1 MGSSELSDFLK
12 DRYHYKI
19 IQGME
24 IVMQKLDNWVLE
36 LKEQG
41 CTCQDLKQ
49 LVKQTFSDIESH
61 LRKKEKVF
69 YPYVSTIED
78 KKSMAEGE
86 IALVKQPI
94 STLIKEQKN
103 IQQLLLK
110 IKLDTA
116 NIDSYNCKSKVC
128 IMCMSTL
135 FEIEQD
141 LNRLFHIEQSVLFP
155 KLLQTK
161 EMV

>member
-41 CTCQDLKQ
+41 CTCKDLKQ
-49 LVKQTFSDIESH
+49 LVSDIESH